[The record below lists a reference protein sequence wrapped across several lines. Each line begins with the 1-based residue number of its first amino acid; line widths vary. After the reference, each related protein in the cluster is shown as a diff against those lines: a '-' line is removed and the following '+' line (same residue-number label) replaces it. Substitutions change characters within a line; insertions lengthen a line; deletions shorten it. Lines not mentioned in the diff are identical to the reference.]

1 MTVTAGPT
9 VVYKELLSAL
19 LIKACT
25 FKEYRFF
32 HEVLLYFIIPVN
44 KESVKNKMAVSR
56 GLYWVNI
63 THRSVPFRTLIWS
76 WRCKLNLV
84 LQTAA
89 KFRATPTIWYKTN
102 QSCTTY
108 IYPLILVVKGDLFGT
123 SFQAVF
129 HLSHYFF
136 SCIFFNF
143 FKETKCWNARG
154 HESNICSADYNLLP
168 CICLIIFLFWQ
179 A

>member
-56 GLYWVNI
+56 GL
-63 THRSVPFRTLIWS
+63 
-76 WRCKLNLV
+76 
-84 LQTAA
+84 
-89 KFRATPTIWYKTN
+89 
-102 QSCTTY
+102 
-108 IYPLILVVKGDLFGT
+108 
-123 SFQAVF
+123 
-129 HLSHYFF
+129 
-136 SCIFFNF
+136 
-143 FKETKCWNARG
+143 
-154 HESNICSADYNLLP
+154 
-168 CICLIIFLFWQ
+168 
-179 A
+179 